1 MTIFWLSITSF
12 IGWFLSS
19 LGAGGSSYIIVPMVG
34 FLLGAIA
41 IPPVIATGMLIGN
54 SQRVFL
60 YWQYVNWQVF
70 WYYLPGA
77 ITGACLGAF
86 VFSKTKIEWLSLLIG
101 LFLLLSALSHLF
113 KGGKATFQVR
123 LWQFLPA
130 GFVHA
135 FLSGLI
141 GGTGP
146 LLAPF
151 YLNYGLVK
159 EELLATRAIN
169 LAVVHFVKII
179 AYGVFGSLSLNYV
192 VYGLIIGVAA
202 FPGNWL
208 GKLVVEKI
216 SVQRFQQ
223 LVVSFVMMSGMLML
237 WEQRQFLLFW

>member
-19 LGAGGSSYIIVPMVG
+19 LGAGGSSYIIVPMVAL
-34 FLLGAIA
+34 LLGAIA
-41 IPPVIATGMLIGN
+41 IPPVIATGMLISC
-54 SQRVFL
+54 SQRVL
-60 YWQYVNWQVF
+60 IYWEDIDWQVF
-70 WYYLPGA
+70 RYYLPGA
-77 ITGACLGAF
+77 VSGACLGAF
-86 VFSKTKIEWLSLLIG
+86 VFSKTKIEWLSILIAI
-101 LFLLLSALSHLF
+101 FLLLSALSYFL
-113 KGGKATFQVR
+113 KGGKATFKVK

-130 GFVHA
+130 GFIHA

-146 LLAPF
+146 LLAPL

-169 LAVVHFVKII
+169 IAVVHLVKII
-179 AYGVFGSLSLNYV
+179 AYAAFGSLSTNYMT
-192 VYGLIIGVAA
+192 YGLIIGLAA

-223 LVVSFVMMSGMLML
+223 LVVSFVMMSGVFML